1 MTIAIARGEWHGLS
15 LEDLFL
21 AIAGVIFAFVL
32 ALLFNNGLAH
42 RRIPPVRP
50 DPLPNEQETPP
61 SGAGESNSAEPP
73 PDVSR

>member
-1 MTIAIARGEWHGLS
+1 MNIAIARGEWHGLS

-32 ALLFNNGLAH
+32 ALLFNNGIAH

-50 DPLPNEQETPP
+50 DPLPDERETPP
-61 SGAGESNSAEPP
+61 SGAIESKFVEPP
-73 PDVSR
+73 PDESR